1 MAANNKMKGLL
12 KGLRWFGL
20 VCLIMAKVAAK
31 FMLQKMKMESLK
43 CRLANRCK
51 ACGSHRSKTAT
62 APSWIL
68 LGSLEK
74 YPGIR
79 ASEDDPKK
87 SVHRKRP
94 KDAAAGNETSRRN
107 RSTRVEQRVSV
118 VLHVQVLK
126 GRYQRGSLMLAKY

>member
-12 KGLRWFGL
+12 KGLRNSSPTTDKSEL
-20 VCLIMAKVAAK
+20 PK
-31 FMLQKMKMESLK
+31 
-43 CRLANRCK
+43 
-51 ACGSHRSKTAT
+51 
-62 APSWIL
+62 PSRP
-68 LGSLEK
+68 GSLEK